1 MKFVFQLCIILLV
14 SFVGEV
20 LHALIPLPIPASIY
34 GLILMLVCLKIKLIR
49 IKHVDK
55 AGAFLLEIMPLLFIP
70 AAVGLLTAWDALTT
84 MLLPIIVLILVVT
97 VIVMVVTGKV
107 AQLML
112 RKDGEK

>member
-20 LHALIPLPIPASIY
+20 LRALIPLPIPASIY
-34 GLILMLVCLKIKLIR
+34 GLVLMLVCLKTRLIR
-49 IKHVDK
+49 IEQVDK

-70 AAVGLLTAWDALTT
+70 AAVGLLTSWDALQP

-107 AQLML
+107 AQLVL
-112 RKDGEK
+112 RKGDDK